1 MGFNSGFKGLIGDNR
16 RIKVYALENNSWAL
30 LLKSEMD
37 IYDGRVAVYSR
48 GKVLGICFGG

>member
-1 MGFNSGFKGLIGDNR
+1 MESLIGDKR
-16 RIKVYALENNSWAL
+16 RIKVCSLENNSWAL

-37 IYDGRVAVYSR
+37 IYDGCVAVYSR